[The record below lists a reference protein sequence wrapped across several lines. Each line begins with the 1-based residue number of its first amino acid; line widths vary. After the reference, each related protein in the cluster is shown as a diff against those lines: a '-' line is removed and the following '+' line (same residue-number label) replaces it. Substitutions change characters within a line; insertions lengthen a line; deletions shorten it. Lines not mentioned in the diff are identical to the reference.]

1 MFLYGGVKMKEF
13 WLNVDLKQAKAR
25 DRGMQ
30 KWRPFASMPE
40 QYAGLNNIM
49 DDLHK
54 VEQPLLT
61 EERYEEINQII
72 VQSIHYEKKVC
83 ITYYKEG
90 HIISGVGMINEINR
104 LSNILTYTDDVF
116 EYKTHLPLHL
126 LINVE
131 FT

>member
-1 MFLYGGVKMKEF
+1 MKEF
-13 WLNVDLKQAKAR
+13 WLNVDFKQAQAR
-25 DRGMQ
+25 DRGMR

-40 QYAGLNNIM
+40 QYAGLNNVM
-49 DDLHK
+49 NDLNK

-61 EERYEEINQII
+61 EERYDEINQII
-72 VQSIHYEKKVC
+72 AQAIHYEKKVS

-90 HIISGVGMINEINR
+90 QIVSGVGIINEVNR
-104 LSNILTYTDDVF
+104 LSNILIYTDNVF

>member
-1 MFLYGGVKMKEF
+1 MKEF
-13 WLNVDLKQAKAR
+13 WLNIDLEQAKAR
-25 DRGMQ
+25 DRGMR

-40 QYAGLNNIM
+40 QYAGLNNVM
-49 DDLHK
+49 NDLHK

-72 VQSIHYEKKVC
+72 AQAIHYEKKVS
-83 ITYYKEG
+83 IAYYKEG
-90 HIISGVGMINEINR
+90 HIISGLGIINEVNR